1 MINQVQSSLSQ
12 AVSRA
17 AAEAEIRR
25 MEMSRSLRPQRMA
38 ELLEAQARSAAR
50 SPLPYDQL
58 LTIALRAAARPG
70 EFQSSELDALR
81 SPADPIERHAIARE
95 VFARYEEAPYRAG
108 LKAAP
113 DWELRRATRKIGKST
128 KGLARWLRSS
138 AELARQLWDH
148 PALPVKLEF
157 RGAILGSV
165 TALEGRAAEF
175 EPLVSTAIV
184 RDRRQEMAF
193 AGGI

>member
-1 MINQVQSSLSQ
+1 MINQVQSALSQ

-25 MEMSRSLRPQRMA
+25 MEMSRSLRPQRVA
-38 ELLEAQARSAAR
+38 ELLETQARSAAA
-50 SPLPYDQL
+50 SPLAYDQL
-58 LTIALRAAARPG
+58 LAIALRAAARPG
-70 EFQSSELDALR
+70 EFESSELDALR
-81 SPADPIERHAIARE
+81 SPGDPIKRHEIARE
-95 VFARYEEAPYRAG
+95 VFARYEEAPYRAA

-113 DWELRRATRKIGKST
+113 DWELRRATRRIGKST

-148 PALPVKLEF
+148 PALPVEPRF

-165 TALEGRAAEF
+165 TALENRAAEL
-175 EPLVSTAIV
+175 ERSAPAAIAK
-184 RDRRQEMAF
+184 DERRETTF
-193 AGGI
+193 AGGA